1 MTAKR
6 SPARRAALYGLLVA
20 AAFIFGYLESLLPSV
35 GVPGIKLGLANLVT
49 VVVLYRLRAA
59 DAAGVALLRILL
71 SGLTFGSPAAM
82 LYALAG
88 GICSLAAMVPCRRS
102 GRFSVIGVSMAG
114 AGAAGRGGG
123 RAAHVARGMVSAG
136 AAAVR
141 SADRCTDR
149 CGGDGAAAPSAG
161 RPGRERRKIMLAFL
175 PDLWYPIIIPVL

>member
-1 MTAKR
+1 MAAKR

-35 GVPGIKLGLANLVT
+35 GVPGIKL
-49 VVVLYRLRAA
+49 VLYRLRAA

-88 GICSLAAMVPCRRS
+88 GICSLAAMVLCRRS

-114 AGAAGRGGG
+114 GVCHVLGQLAVAAAVLRTW
-123 RAAHVARGMVSAG
+123 RVAWYLPVLLLSGLLTGTLIG
-136 AAAVR
+136 AAA
-141 SADRCTDR
+141 SALL
-149 CGGDGAAAPSAG
+149 
-161 RPGRERRKIMLAFL
+161 RRL
-175 PDLWYPIIIPVL
+175 PDDPAENGAK